1 MIAFS
6 ALTPAR
12 FELDAQAALYSTL
25 YGDVYASANGAFA
38 QAVHVFLRG
47 NQLPQRWRAARTFV
61 IVETGFGAGV
71 NFLAA
76 WEAWHSTAPPGARLH
91 YISVEKHP
99 FLRDDLARVWFRW
112 PHCKALAQQ
121 LLANYPL
128 PLAGFH
134 RLHLNSGRVVLTL
147 LFGDVVDVLPELE
160 ARADAFF
167 LDGFAPAKNP
177 QMWSER
183 VFSQLARLAAPGAT
197 AATYTVAAAVRE
209 GLQRAGFSV
218 RKAPGFGNK
227 QEMLCAHFEA
237 RRAATLDRRPPA
249 SAIVI
254 GAGLAGSACATQL
267 TARGVDIEVIERH
280 ASPAT
285 EASGNPAGL
294 LMPAFSLDWN
304 LPTRLTVCAFL
315 YALRRLPP
323 LLGRGWFQTGV
334 LQLARDDA
342 HLMRHQRIIER
353 YRLPPALVQIVD
365 ADEASILAGQRVAGP
380 GWWLPSAGWADP
392 AQVCRADLA
401 GARCTFG
408 RHVARLRRQRD
419 EVWEALD
426 ETGAVL
432 GRAPL
437 VILANAHG
445 AAALLGEAAPPLSV
459 TRGQVSL
466 MPQTV
471 GTGLRAPVC
480 REGYVTPAVDDVHC
494 VGASYQVGSDDLSTH
509 LEDHV
514 GNLQRLERLLPG
526 YATGVD
532 ASRLSGRVAL
542 RAVASDR
549 IPLLGPCRQD
559 ADGLFACVGLASRG
573 LAYAPLLAETLACM
587 ISGEPLPVERTLA
600 ARLSPTRFARAL

>member
-6 ALTPAR
+6 PLTPAR
-12 FELDAQAALYSTL
+12 FELDPQATLYSTL
-25 YGDVYASANGAFA
+25 YGDVYASADGAFA
-38 QAVHVFLRG
+38 QATHVFLSG
-47 NQLPQRWRAARTFV
+47 NDLPGRWRGARNFV

-76 WEAWHSTAPPGARLH
+76 WGTWRSSAAAGARLH

-99 FLRDDLARVWFRW
+99 FLRDDLARVSLRW
-112 PHCKALAQQ
+112 PHCKALAEQ

-134 RLHLNSGRVVLTL
+134 RLHLDAGRVVLTL

-227 QEMLCAHFEA
+227 QEMLCAHFEPRSMAA
-237 RRAATLDRRPPA
+237 RECCPPA

-267 TARGVDIEVIERH
+267 TARGVDVEVIERNVR
-280 ASPAT
+280 PAT

-315 YALRRLPP
+315 YARGRLLP

-334 LQLARDDA
+334 LQLARDEA
-342 HLMRHQRIIER
+342 HFIRHQRIIER
-353 YRLPPALVQIVD
+353 YRLPRELVQIVD

-401 GARCTFG
+401 SARCILG
-408 RHVARLRRQRD
+408 RHVARLRRKRD
-419 EVWEALD
+419 ETWEALD
-426 ETGAVL
+426 ESGAVL

-445 AAALLGEAAPPLSV
+445 AAGLLGEAAPPLNV

-466 MPQTV
+466 MPQPV

-480 REGYVTPAVDDVHC
+480 REGYVTPAVNGVHC
-494 VGASYQVGSDDLSTH
+494 IGASYAVGCDDLRTY

-514 GNLQRLERLLPG
+514 GNLRRLERLLPG

-532 ASRLSGRVAL
+532 ARGLSGRVAL

-549 IPLLGPCRQD
+549 IPLLGPCRRD

-600 ARLSPTRFARAL
+600 ARLSPTRFAPAL